1 MTPHRPWLL
10 LVAILVVIASLIS
23 CATQTSQE
31 QQSPSTSGIS
41 SYETPTNMPKTAVWG
56 NNLVLTVLNT
66 TWKGNT
72 LTLRINLENRGNET
86 TTFNQ
91 VFYAYDDSGTS
102 TKMCQSQLQNLWA
115 TYLVGD
121 SRSETIYFVLPPSSS
136 DIWLAIE
143 AVKIIRIPRQIV
155 PQVFETKVGGLF
167 SYTLKSVDWSGN
179 RVAITL
185 SIKNYSST
193 SHTISLAPTLNDTWF
208 LISNSISPIGT
219 KHDWET
225 SWYIGKYEPGDV
237 RNGTIYFDIPPCAI
251 NLTFGRGSDL
261 QFEIYR

>member
-1 MTPHRPWLL
+1 MKVNKLAAIFL
-10 LVAILVVIASLIS
+10 GILVIVGFLVS
-23 CATQTSQE
+23 CNPQTSQV
-31 QQSPSTSGIS
+31 QPSPSS
-41 SYETPTNMPKTAVWG
+41 STASHETLTPTPQKAVWG
-56 NNLVLTVLNT
+56 NNLVLTVLDTN
-66 TWKGNT
+66 WKGNT

-155 PQVFETKVGGLF
+155 PQVFETKVSGLF
-167 SYTLKSVDWSGN
+167 SYTLKSVEWSGN

-193 SHTISLAPTLNDTWF
+193 PHTISLAPTLNDTWF
-208 LISNSISPIGT
+208 LISNSIPPIGT

-225 SWYIGKYEPGDV
+225 SWYIGKYEPDDV

-261 QFEIYR
+261 QFAIYR